1 VSTDNQD
8 NQDNQLEYN
17 DGLGDL
23 LREKEEYEFSW
34 AKTSIVL
41 ISVIAIIFLGLTF
54 VFKVSKSYL
63 TNSMMTYNE
72 QSVNG
77 TSQEVSQNNALDQE
91 NEALITLVDNS
102 STQSISDATVV
113 TLHSEIPIQTKIE
126 TKTKKKTTSI
136 VKNNQIQKVSKQ
148 QSTTFT
154 TVPGKYRYKVISG
167 TFSSRV
173 NANAQKNR
181 LTKKS
186 FTSYVWTELKESGR
200 TFYKVQAG
208 AFDQYSLA
216 LKQKAELKRK
226 GFDSY
231 ILIK

>member
-1 VSTDNQD
+1 MSTD

-54 VFKVSKSYL
+54 VFKISKSYL

-72 QSVNG
+72 QPSE
-77 TSQEVSQNNALDQE
+77 TSQDMALDKE
-91 NEALITLVDNS
+91 NAALIKLVEDSKTESIPIASLDILHQDNS
-102 STQSISDATVV
+102 VQTTFEIKPEAKQSISVEP
-113 TLHSEIPIQTKIE
+113 L
-126 TKTKKKTTSI
+126 
-136 VKNNQIQKVSKQ
+136 QKVSKE
-148 QSTTFT
+148 STVKYT
-154 TVPGKYRYKVISG
+154 TVSGKYRYKVISG
-167 TFSSRV
+167 TFANRV

-181 LTKKS
+181 LKKKS
-186 FTSYVWTELKESGR
+186 CASYVWTEMKESGR

-216 LKQKAELKRK
+216 LKQKAKLKRK